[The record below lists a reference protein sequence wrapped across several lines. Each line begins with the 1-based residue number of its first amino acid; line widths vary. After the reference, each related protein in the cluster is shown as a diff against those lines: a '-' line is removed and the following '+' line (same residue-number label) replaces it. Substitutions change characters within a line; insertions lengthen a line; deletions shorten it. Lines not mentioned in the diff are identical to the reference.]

1 MSEDEEKTMEKETK
15 GVRTKRQ
22 LYQCAMKL
30 FRERGFDRVSVDEIV
45 REAGM
50 AKGTFYIY
58 FNTKSD
64 IILEMLRQYDTYY
77 DQIMA
82 GLPDDLSIDQQMEE
96 IVKGAC
102 RFTEEVIGL
111 DLIRVLYVKQL
122 TEGQEHPGL
131 LNDLSIDQQM
141 EEIVKG
147 ACRFTEEVIGL
158 DLIRVLY
165 VKQLTEGQEHPGLLN
180 EDRAL
185 FRILSELLTA
195 GQRAGIYDPALD
207 VPDTT
212 RLILH
217 GIRASFFEW
226 CSSRGQFDLTQGC
239 LYFLHTFCRGIYHAA
254 K

>member
-1 MSEDEEKTMEKETK
+1 MSEDEEKIMEKETK

-82 GLPDDLSIDQQMEE
+82 GLPDDLSIDE
-96 IVKGAC
+96 
-102 RFTEEVIGL
+102 
-111 DLIRVLYVKQL
+111 
-122 TEGQEHPGL
+122 
-131 LNDLSIDQQM
+131 QM

-195 GQRAGIYDPALD
+195 GQHAGIYDPALD

-226 CSSRGQFDLTQGC
+226 CSSRGQFDLTQEC

>member
-1 MSEDEEKTMEKETK
+1 
-15 GVRTKRQ
+15 
-22 LYQCAMKL
+22 
-30 FRERGFDRVSVDEIV
+30 
-45 REAGM
+45 M

-131 LNDLSIDQQM
+131 LN
-141 EEIVKG
+141 
-147 ACRFTEEVIGL
+147 
-158 DLIRVLY
+158 
-165 VKQLTEGQEHPGLLN
+165 

-185 FRILSELLTA
+185 FRILSSCSPRDSAPEFM
-195 GQRAGIYDPALD
+195 
-207 VPDTT
+207 T
-212 RLILH
+212 RLWMYPIPP
-217 GIRASFFEW
+217 ASFCTASARAF
-226 CSSRGQFDLTQGC
+226 SSGVPVGVSS
-239 LYFLHTFCRGIYHAA
+239 I
-254 K
+254 

>member
-1 MSEDEEKTMEKETK
+1 MEKETK

-82 GLPDDLSIDQQMEE
+82 GLPDDLSIDE
-96 IVKGAC
+96 
-102 RFTEEVIGL
+102 
-111 DLIRVLYVKQL
+111 
-122 TEGQEHPGL
+122 
-131 LNDLSIDQQM
+131 QM

-226 CSSRGQFDLTQGC
+226 CSGRGQFDLTQEC
-239 LYFLHTFCRGIYHAA
+239 LYFLHTFCRGIYHTA

>member
-1 MSEDEEKTMEKETK
+1 MEKETK

-77 DQIMA
+77 DQIMV
-82 GLPDDLSIDQQMEE
+82 GLPD
-96 IVKGAC
+96 
-102 RFTEEVIGL
+102 
-111 DLIRVLYVKQL
+111 
-122 TEGQEHPGL
+122 
-131 LNDLSIDQQM
+131 DLSIDQQM

-185 FRILSELLTA
+185 FRILSELLTE
-195 GQRAGIYDPALD
+195 GQCAGIYDPALD

-226 CSSRGQFDLTQGC
+226 CSSRGQFDLTQEC
-239 LYFLHTFCRGIYHAA
+239 LYFLHTFCRGIYHTA

>member
-82 GLPDDLSIDQQMEE
+82 GLPDDLSIDE
-96 IVKGAC
+96 
-102 RFTEEVIGL
+102 
-111 DLIRVLYVKQL
+111 
-122 TEGQEHPGL
+122 
-131 LNDLSIDQQM
+131 QM

-185 FRILSELLTA
+185 FRILSELLTE

-226 CSSRGQFDLTQGC
+226 CSSRGQFDLTQEC

>member
-82 GLPDDLSIDQQMEE
+82 GLPDDLSIDE
-96 IVKGAC
+96 
-102 RFTEEVIGL
+102 
-111 DLIRVLYVKQL
+111 
-122 TEGQEHPGL
+122 
-131 LNDLSIDQQM
+131 QM

-185 FRILSELLTA
+185 FRILSELLTE

-226 CSSRGQFDLTQGC
+226 CSSRGQFDLTQEC
-239 LYFLHTFCRGIYHAA
+239 LYFLHTFCRGIYHTA

>member
-1 MSEDEEKTMEKETK
+1 MSEDEENIMGKETK

-82 GLPDDLSIDQQMEE
+82 GLPDDLSIDE
-96 IVKGAC
+96 
-102 RFTEEVIGL
+102 
-111 DLIRVLYVKQL
+111 
-122 TEGQEHPGL
+122 
-131 LNDLSIDQQM
+131 QM

-226 CSSRGQFDLTQGC
+226 CSGRGQFDLTQEC

>member
-1 MSEDEEKTMEKETK
+1 MSEDEENIMEKETK

-82 GLPDDLSIDQQMEE
+82 GLPDDLSI
-96 IVKGAC
+96 G
-102 RFTEEVIGL
+102 
-111 DLIRVLYVKQL
+111 
-122 TEGQEHPGL
+122 
-131 LNDLSIDQQM
+131 QQM

-226 CSSRGQFDLTQGC
+226 CSSRGQFDLTQEC
-239 LYFLHTFCRGIYHAA
+239 LYFLHTFCRGIYHTV

>member
-1 MSEDEEKTMEKETK
+1 MEKETK

-82 GLPDDLSIDQQMEE
+82 GLPDDLSIDE
-96 IVKGAC
+96 
-102 RFTEEVIGL
+102 
-111 DLIRVLYVKQL
+111 
-122 TEGQEHPGL
+122 
-131 LNDLSIDQQM
+131 QM

-185 FRILSELLTA
+185 FRILSELLTE

-226 CSSRGQFDLTQGC
+226 CSSRGQFDLTQEC
-239 LYFLHTFCRGIYHAA
+239 LYFLHTFCRGIYHTA

>member
-1 MSEDEEKTMEKETK
+1 MEKESK

-30 FRERGFDRVSVDEIV
+30 FRARGFDRVSVDEIV

-58 FNTKSD
+58 FSSKSD

-82 GLPDDLSIDQQMEE
+82 SLPDGLSIDAQMEE
-96 IVKGAC
+96 IVRGAC

-111 DLIRVLYVKQL
+111 DLIRVLYAKQL
-122 TEGQEHPGL
+122 G
-131 LNDLSIDQQM
+131 
-141 EEIVKG
+141 
-147 ACRFTEEVIGL
+147 
-158 DLIRVLY
+158 
-165 VKQLTEGQEHPGLLN
+165 EGQEHPGLLN

-185 FRILSELLTA
+185 YRIVFDLLMQ
-195 GQRAGIYDPALD
+195 GQAAGIYDPALS

-212 RLILH
+212 RLILR
-217 GIRASFFEW
+217 GIRATFFEW
-226 CSSRGQFDLTQGC
+226 CSSNGQFDLTEAC
-239 LYFLHTFCRGIYHAA
+239 LYFVHTLRRGIYHTA

>member
-1 MSEDEEKTMEKETK
+1 MEKETK

-131 LNDLSIDQQM
+131 LN
-141 EEIVKG
+141 
-147 ACRFTEEVIGL
+147 
-158 DLIRVLY
+158 
-165 VKQLTEGQEHPGLLN
+165 

-226 CSSRGQFDLTQGC
+226 CSGRGQFDLTQEC
-239 LYFLHTFCRGIYHAA
+239 LYFLHTFCRGIYHTA

>member
-1 MSEDEEKTMEKETK
+1 MEKETK

-77 DQIMA
+77 DQIMV

-122 TEGQEHPGL
+122 TE
-131 LNDLSIDQQM
+131 
-141 EEIVKG
+141 
-147 ACRFTEEVIGL
+147 R
-158 DLIRVLY
+158 
-165 VKQLTEGQEHPGLLN
+165 QEHPGLLN

-185 FRILSELLTA
+185 FRILSELLTE
-195 GQRAGIYDPALD
+195 GQCAGIYDPALD

-226 CSSRGQFDLTQGC
+226 CSSRGQFDLTQEC
-239 LYFLHTFCRGIYHAA
+239 LYFLHTFCRGIYHTA

>member
-1 MSEDEEKTMEKETK
+1 MEKETK

-131 LNDLSIDQQM
+131 LN
-141 EEIVKG
+141 
-147 ACRFTEEVIGL
+147 
-158 DLIRVLY
+158 
-165 VKQLTEGQEHPGLLN
+165 

-226 CSSRGQFDLTQGC
+226 CSGRGQFDLTQEC

>member
-1 MSEDEEKTMEKETK
+1 MSEDEENIMGKETK

-82 GLPDDLSIDQQMEE
+82 GLPDDLSIDE
-96 IVKGAC
+96 
-102 RFTEEVIGL
+102 
-111 DLIRVLYVKQL
+111 
-122 TEGQEHPGL
+122 
-131 LNDLSIDQQM
+131 QM

-226 CSSRGQFDLTQGC
+226 CSGRGQFDLTQEC
-239 LYFLHTFCRGIYHAA
+239 LYFLHTFCRGIYHTA

>member
-1 MSEDEEKTMEKETK
+1 MSEDEEKIMEKETK

-45 REAGM
+45 RETGM

-131 LNDLSIDQQM
+131 LN
-141 EEIVKG
+141 
-147 ACRFTEEVIGL
+147 
-158 DLIRVLY
+158 
-165 VKQLTEGQEHPGLLN
+165 

-185 FRILSELLTA
+185 FRILSELLTE
-195 GQRAGIYDPALD
+195 GQCAGIYDPALD

-226 CSSRGQFDLTQGC
+226 CSSRGQFDLTQEC
-239 LYFLHTFCRGIYHAA
+239 LYFLHTFCRGIYHTA

>member
-1 MSEDEEKTMEKETK
+1 MEKETK

-82 GLPDDLSIDQQMEE
+82 GLPDDLSIDE
-96 IVKGAC
+96 
-102 RFTEEVIGL
+102 
-111 DLIRVLYVKQL
+111 
-122 TEGQEHPGL
+122 
-131 LNDLSIDQQM
+131 QM

-185 FRILSELLTA
+185 FRILSELLTE
-195 GQRAGIYDPALD
+195 GQRAGVYDPALD

-226 CSSRGQFDLTQGC
+226 CSSRGQFDLTQEC
-239 LYFLHTFCRGIYHAA
+239 LYFLHTFCRGIYHTA

>member
-131 LNDLSIDQQM
+131 LN
-141 EEIVKG
+141 
-147 ACRFTEEVIGL
+147 
-158 DLIRVLY
+158 
-165 VKQLTEGQEHPGLLN
+165 

-185 FRILSELLTA
+185 FRILSELLTE
-195 GQRAGIYDPALD
+195 GQRAGVYDPALD

-226 CSSRGQFDLTQGC
+226 CSGRGQFDLTQEC
-239 LYFLHTFCRGIYHAA
+239 LYFLHTFCRGIYHTA

>member
-1 MSEDEEKTMEKETK
+1 MEKETK

-82 GLPDDLSIDQQMEE
+82 GLPDDLSIDE
-96 IVKGAC
+96 
-102 RFTEEVIGL
+102 
-111 DLIRVLYVKQL
+111 
-122 TEGQEHPGL
+122 
-131 LNDLSIDQQM
+131 QM

-185 FRILSELLTA
+185 FRILSELLTE

-226 CSSRGQFDLTQGC
+226 CSSRGQFDLTQEC
-239 LYFLHTFCRGIYHAA
+239 LYFLHTFCRGIYHTAE
-254 K
+254 

>member
-1 MSEDEEKTMEKETK
+1 MEKETK

-82 GLPDDLSIDQQMEE
+82 GLPDDLSIDE
-96 IVKGAC
+96 
-102 RFTEEVIGL
+102 
-111 DLIRVLYVKQL
+111 
-122 TEGQEHPGL
+122 
-131 LNDLSIDQQM
+131 QM

-185 FRILSELLTA
+185 FRILSELLTE
-195 GQRAGIYDPALD
+195 GQHAGIYDSALD

-226 CSSRGQFDLTQGC
+226 CSSRGQFDLTQEC
-239 LYFLHTFCRGIYHAA
+239 LYFLHTFCRGIYHTA

>member
-1 MSEDEEKTMEKETK
+1 MEKETK

-82 GLPDDLSIDQQMEE
+82 GLPDDLSIDE
-96 IVKGAC
+96 
-102 RFTEEVIGL
+102 
-111 DLIRVLYVKQL
+111 
-122 TEGQEHPGL
+122 
-131 LNDLSIDQQM
+131 QM

-185 FRILSELLTA
+185 FRILSELLTE

-226 CSSRGQFDLTQGC
+226 CSGRGQFDLTQEC

>member
-1 MSEDEEKTMEKETK
+1 MLEDEEKIMEKETK

-30 FRERGFDRVSVDEIV
+30 FRKRGFDRVSVDEIV

-131 LNDLSIDQQM
+131 LN
-141 EEIVKG
+141 
-147 ACRFTEEVIGL
+147 
-158 DLIRVLY
+158 
-165 VKQLTEGQEHPGLLN
+165 

-185 FRILSELLTA
+185 FRILSELLTE

-226 CSSRGQFDLTQGC
+226 CSSRGQFDLTQEC

>member
-131 LNDLSIDQQM
+131 LN
-141 EEIVKG
+141 
-147 ACRFTEEVIGL
+147 
-158 DLIRVLY
+158 
-165 VKQLTEGQEHPGLLN
+165 

-185 FRILSELLTA
+185 FRILSELLTE
-195 GQRAGIYDPALD
+195 GQCAGIYDPALD

-226 CSSRGQFDLTQGC
+226 CSSRGQFDLTQEC

>member
-58 FNTKSD
+58 FTTKSD

-82 GLPDDLSIDQQMEE
+82 GLPDDLSIDE
-96 IVKGAC
+96 
-102 RFTEEVIGL
+102 
-111 DLIRVLYVKQL
+111 
-122 TEGQEHPGL
+122 
-131 LNDLSIDQQM
+131 QM

-195 GQRAGIYDPALD
+195 GQGAGIYDPALD

-226 CSSRGQFDLTQGC
+226 CSSRGQFDLTQEC

>member
-1 MSEDEEKTMEKETK
+1 MEKETK

-82 GLPDDLSIDQQMEE
+82 GLPDDLSIDE
-96 IVKGAC
+96 
-102 RFTEEVIGL
+102 
-111 DLIRVLYVKQL
+111 
-122 TEGQEHPGL
+122 
-131 LNDLSIDQQM
+131 QM

-185 FRILSELLTA
+185 FRILSELLTE
-195 GQRAGIYDPALD
+195 GQRAGVYDPALD

-226 CSSRGQFDLTQGC
+226 CSGRGQFDLTQEC
-239 LYFLHTFCRGIYHAA
+239 LYFLHTFCRGIYHTA

>member
-1 MSEDEEKTMEKETK
+1 MSKDEENIMEKETK

-131 LNDLSIDQQM
+131 LN
-141 EEIVKG
+141 
-147 ACRFTEEVIGL
+147 
-158 DLIRVLY
+158 
-165 VKQLTEGQEHPGLLN
+165 

-226 CSSRGQFDLTQGC
+226 CSSRGQFDLTQEC
-239 LYFLHTFCRGIYHAA
+239 LYFLHTFCRGIYHTA

>member
-1 MSEDEEKTMEKETK
+1 MSEDEEKTMEKKTK

-131 LNDLSIDQQM
+131 LN
-141 EEIVKG
+141 
-147 ACRFTEEVIGL
+147 
-158 DLIRVLY
+158 
-165 VKQLTEGQEHPGLLN
+165 
-180 EDRAL
+180 EDRTL

-226 CSSRGQFDLTQGC
+226 CSSRGQFDLTQEC
-239 LYFLHTFCRGIYHAA
+239 LYFLHTFCRGIYHTA

>member
-82 GLPDDLSIDQQMEE
+82 GLPDDLSIDE
-96 IVKGAC
+96 
-102 RFTEEVIGL
+102 
-111 DLIRVLYVKQL
+111 
-122 TEGQEHPGL
+122 
-131 LNDLSIDQQM
+131 QM

-207 VPDTT
+207 VADTT

-226 CSSRGQFDLTQGC
+226 CSSRGQFDLTQEC
-239 LYFLHTFCRGIYHAA
+239 LYFLHTFCRGIYHTA

>member
-1 MSEDEEKTMEKETK
+1 MEKETK

-131 LNDLSIDQQM
+131 LN
-141 EEIVKG
+141 
-147 ACRFTEEVIGL
+147 
-158 DLIRVLY
+158 
-165 VKQLTEGQEHPGLLN
+165 

-226 CSSRGQFDLTQGC
+226 CSSRGQFD
-239 LYFLHTFCRGIYHAA
+239 
-254 K
+254 

>member
-1 MSEDEEKTMEKETK
+1 MEKETK
-15 GVRTKRQ
+15 GVRTKRH
-22 LYQCAMKL
+22 LYQCAIKL
-30 FRERGFDRVSVDEIV
+30 FRARGFDQVSVDEIV

-58 FNTKSD
+58 FDSKSD
-64 IILEMLRQYDTYY
+64 IILEMLRQYDDYY

-82 GLPDDLSIDQQMEE
+82 SLDRSLPIDRRMEE

-111 DLIRVLYVKQL
+111 DLIRVLYTKQL
-122 TEGQEHPGL
+122 HEGQ
-131 LNDLSIDQQM
+131 Q
-141 EEIVKG
+141 
-147 ACRFTEEVIGL
+147 
-158 DLIRVLY
+158 
-165 VKQLTEGQEHPGLLN
+165 HPGLLN

-185 FRILSELLTA
+185 FRILSELLTE
-195 GQRAGIYDPALD
+195 GQQSGVYDRALS

-212 RLILH
+212 RLILR

-226 CSSRGQFDLTQGC
+226 CSSRGQFDLTQEC
-239 LYFLHTFCRGIYHAA
+239 LYFLHTFCRGIYHTA

>member
-82 GLPDDLSIDQQMEE
+82 GLPDDLSIDE
-96 IVKGAC
+96 
-102 RFTEEVIGL
+102 
-111 DLIRVLYVKQL
+111 
-122 TEGQEHPGL
+122 
-131 LNDLSIDQQM
+131 QM

-226 CSSRGQFDLTQGC
+226 CSGRGQFDLTQEC
-239 LYFLHTFCRGIYHAA
+239 LYFLHTFCRGIYHTA

>member
-77 DQIMA
+77 DQIMV
-82 GLPDDLSIDQQMEE
+82 GLPDDLSIDE
-96 IVKGAC
+96 
-102 RFTEEVIGL
+102 
-111 DLIRVLYVKQL
+111 
-122 TEGQEHPGL
+122 
-131 LNDLSIDQQM
+131 QM

-226 CSSRGQFDLTQGC
+226 CSGRGQFDLTQEC
-239 LYFLHTFCRGIYHAA
+239 LYFLHTFCRGIYHTA

>member
-1 MSEDEEKTMEKETK
+1 MSEDEENIMEKETK
-15 GVRTKRQ
+15 GLRTKRQ

-131 LNDLSIDQQM
+131 LN
-141 EEIVKG
+141 
-147 ACRFTEEVIGL
+147 
-158 DLIRVLY
+158 
-165 VKQLTEGQEHPGLLN
+165 

-195 GQRAGIYDPALD
+195 GQRAGIYDLALD

-226 CSSRGQFDLTQGC
+226 CSSRGQFDLTQEC
-239 LYFLHTFCRGIYHAA
+239 LYFLHTFCRGIYHTA

>member
-1 MSEDEEKTMEKETK
+1 MEKETK

-131 LNDLSIDQQM
+131 LN
-141 EEIVKG
+141 
-147 ACRFTEEVIGL
+147 
-158 DLIRVLY
+158 
-165 VKQLTEGQEHPGLLN
+165 

-185 FRILSELLTA
+185 FRILSELLTE
-195 GQRAGIYDPALD
+195 GQCAGIYDPALD

-226 CSSRGQFDLTQGC
+226 CSSRGQFDLTQEC
-239 LYFLHTFCRGIYHAA
+239 LYFLHTFCRGIYHTA

>member
-77 DQIMA
+77 DQIMV
-82 GLPDDLSIDQQMEE
+82 GLPD
-96 IVKGAC
+96 
-102 RFTEEVIGL
+102 
-111 DLIRVLYVKQL
+111 
-122 TEGQEHPGL
+122 
-131 LNDLSIDQQM
+131 DLSIDQQM

-185 FRILSELLTA
+185 FRILSELLTE
-195 GQRAGIYDPALD
+195 GQCAGIYDPALD

-226 CSSRGQFDLTQGC
+226 CSSRGQFDLTQEC
-239 LYFLHTFCRGIYHAA
+239 LYFLHTFCRGIYHTA

>member
-1 MSEDEEKTMEKETK
+1 
-15 GVRTKRQ
+15 
-22 LYQCAMKL
+22 
-30 FRERGFDRVSVDEIV
+30 
-45 REAGM
+45 
-50 AKGTFYIY
+50 
-58 FNTKSD
+58 
-64 IILEMLRQYDTYY
+64 MLRQYDTYY

-82 GLPDDLSIDQQMEE
+82 GLPDDLSIDE
-96 IVKGAC
+96 
-102 RFTEEVIGL
+102 
-111 DLIRVLYVKQL
+111 
-122 TEGQEHPGL
+122 
-131 LNDLSIDQQM
+131 QM

-226 CSSRGQFDLTQGC
+226 CSSRGQFDLTQEC
-239 LYFLHTFCRGIYHAA
+239 LYFLHTFCRGIYHTA

>member
-1 MSEDEEKTMEKETK
+1 MEKETK

-82 GLPDDLSIDQQMEE
+82 GLPDDLSIDE
-96 IVKGAC
+96 
-102 RFTEEVIGL
+102 
-111 DLIRVLYVKQL
+111 
-122 TEGQEHPGL
+122 
-131 LNDLSIDQQM
+131 QM

-185 FRILSELLTA
+185 FRILSELLTE
-195 GQRAGIYDPALD
+195 GQCAGIYDPALD

-226 CSSRGQFDLTQGC
+226 CSSRGQFDLTQEC

>member
-1 MSEDEEKTMEKETK
+1 MEKETK

-30 FRERGFDRVSVDEIV
+30 FRERGFDQVSVDEIV

-77 DQIMA
+77 DQIMS
-82 GLPDDLSIDQQMEE
+82 GLPDDLSIDE
-96 IVKGAC
+96 
-102 RFTEEVIGL
+102 
-111 DLIRVLYVKQL
+111 
-122 TEGQEHPGL
+122 
-131 LNDLSIDQQM
+131 QM

-195 GQRAGIYDPALD
+195 GQRAGVYDPVLD

-226 CSSRGQFDLTQGC
+226 CSSRGKFDLTQEC
-239 LYFLHTFCRGIYHAA
+239 LYFLHTFCRGIYHTA

>member
-1 MSEDEEKTMEKETK
+1 MSEDEENIMEKETK

-82 GLPDDLSIDQQMEE
+82 GLPDDLSIDE
-96 IVKGAC
+96 
-102 RFTEEVIGL
+102 
-111 DLIRVLYVKQL
+111 
-122 TEGQEHPGL
+122 
-131 LNDLSIDQQM
+131 QM

-185 FRILSELLTA
+185 FRILSELLTE

-226 CSSRGQFDLTQGC
+226 CSSRGQFDLTQEC
-239 LYFLHTFCRGIYHAA
+239 LYFLHTFCRGIYHTV